1 MKPRTLLALTLSII
15 AIAPAS
21 AVASLHECYDATC
34 RVHVSGHAGTGCIF
48 AADDTHYYV
57 LTNAHVTRQG
67 DKPRLV
73 FVMRG
78 AERSV
83 DAETVWHSYA
93 ALEQGY
99 HRDIA
104 VIKAPK
110 VSFGD
115 YTPSV
120 IPLAEESFA
129 LAENQE
135 ITSVGCPGG
144 GWVTAWKGHATSLT
158 TDAMNF
164 VPPPMGG
171 RSGSAIFDADGTKIV
186 GLLAWGGGGEGTAQ
200 TIGEIYRAMRGEP
213 AKLYTS
219 PESPT
224 KIVLA
229 SRRTVLP
236 EPLAPLA
243 DIAPRQAP
251 CPNCPPV
258 GPSPIRPPAR
268 PQQPPSNPGDGGG
281 DSMPFPLPPGIVPQP
296 QEPSEPQP
304 PPQSPPPSTNSG
316 KPCECDGAGKCQC
329 KPEDQCLCDGKD
341 TAALLARVTILEAQ
355 IKALANQ
362 KPPEQKPLDL
372 DAITDY
378 VRRHLPPITVE
389 TIDDDMQTRDRDI
402 VYLGESIKLRLH
414 PIARSQEAAPIK

>member
-93 ALEQGY
+93 AIEQGY

-104 VIKAPK
+104 VMKAPK
-110 VSFGD
+110 ASFGD
-115 YTPSV
+115 YMPSV
-120 IPLAEESFA
+120 IPLAEESFS
-129 LAENQE
+129 LVENEE
-135 ITSVGCPGG
+135 IASAGCPGG
-144 GWVTAWKGHATSLT
+144 RWITAWKGQATSLT
-158 TDAMNF
+158 ADAFNF

-186 GLLAWGGGGEGTAQ
+186 GLLAWGGGGEGIAQ
-200 TIGEIYRAMRGEP
+200 TIGEIYRAMRGEK
-213 AKLYTS
+213 AQLYVDPS
-219 PESPT
+219 PEAKS
-224 KIVLA
+224 IVTYPA
-229 SRRTVLP
+229 
-236 EPLAPLA
+236 PLAPLA

-268 PQQPPSNPGDGGG
+268 PQQPPSNPGGG
-281 DSMPFPLPPGIVPQP
+281 DNMPFPLPPGIVPQP

-304 PPQSPPPSTNSG
+304 PQSPPPSTNSG
-316 KPCECDGAGKCQC
+316 QPCECDGSGKCQC
-329 KPEDQCLCDGKD
+329 DQSATDNLRDQITK
-341 TAALLARVTILEAQ
+341 LEAR
-355 IKALANQ
+355 LCLL
-362 KPPEQKPLDL
+362 ES
-372 DAITDY
+372 
-378 VRRHLPPITVE
+378 RGPITGPPGATGPAGPPGPAGKPGQPCE
-389 TIDDDMQTRDRDI
+389 INLDQLEEQIAKR
-402 VYLGESIKLRLH
+402 LAGKLRVQVER
-414 PIARSQEAAPIK
+414 IESQRK

>member
-93 ALEQGY
+93 AIEQGY

-104 VIKAPK
+104 VMKIPRAA
-110 VSFGD
+110 FGD

-120 IPLAEESFA
+120 IPLAEESFS
-129 LAENQE
+129 LVENEE
-135 ITSVGCPGG
+135 IASAGCPGG
-144 GWVTAWKGHATSLT
+144 RWITAWKGQATSLT
-158 TDAMNF
+158 ADAFNF

-186 GLLAWGGGGEGTAQ
+186 GLLAWGGGGEGIAQ
-200 TIGEIYRAMRGEP
+200 TIGEIYRAMRGEA
-213 AKLYTS
+213 AKLYTEQ
-219 PESPT
+219 PREAAR
-224 KIVLA
+224 IVLVGHRA
-229 SRRTVLP
+229 VLP

-268 PQQPPSNPGDGGG
+268 PQPAPSNPGGG
-281 DSMPFPLPPGIVPQP
+281 DNMPFPLPPGIVPQP
-296 QEPSEPQP
+296 QEPNEPTEPQP
-304 PPQSPPPSTNSG
+304 PPATNSG
-316 KPCECDGAGKCQC
+316 QPCQCDQSATDNLRDQITKLEARLCLLESRGPITGQPGATGPAGPPGPAGKPGQPCEINLDELAAKVAEKLPGSYRARPAEGG
-329 KPEDQCLCDGKD
+329 PIYFEIRPRRKD
-341 TAALLARVTILEAQ
+341 
-355 IKALANQ
+355 
-362 KPPEQKPLDL
+362 
-372 DAITDY
+372 
-378 VRRHLPPITVE
+378 
-389 TIDDDMQTRDRDI
+389 
-402 VYLGESIKLRLH
+402 
-414 PIARSQEAAPIK
+414 

>member
-93 ALEQGY
+93 AIEQGY

-104 VIKAPK
+104 VMKIPRAA
-110 VSFGD
+110 FGD

-120 IPLAEESFA
+120 IPLAEESFS
-129 LAENQE
+129 LVENEE
-135 ITSVGCPGG
+135 IASAGCPGG
-144 GWVTAWKGHATSLT
+144 RWITAWKGQATSLT
-158 TDAMNF
+158 ADAFNF

-186 GLLAWGGGGEGTAQ
+186 GLLAWGGGGEGIAQ

-213 AKLYTS
+213 AKLYTEQ
-219 PESPT
+219 PREAAR
-224 KIVLA
+224 IVLVGHRA
-229 SRRTVLP
+229 VLP

-268 PQQPPSNPGDGGG
+268 PQPAPSNPGGG
-281 DSMPFPLPPGIVPQP
+281 DNMPFPLPPGIVPQP
-296 QEPSEPQP
+296 QEPNEPTEPQP
-304 PPQSPPPSTNSG
+304 PPATNSG
-316 KPCECDGAGKCQC
+316 QPCECDQSATDNLRDQITKLEARLCLLESRGPITGPPGATGPAGPPGPAGKPGQPC
-329 KPEDQCLCDGKD
+329 EINLDQLAAKVAEKLPGSDRARPAEGGPIYFEIRPRRKD
-341 TAALLARVTILEAQ
+341 
-355 IKALANQ
+355 
-362 KPPEQKPLDL
+362 
-372 DAITDY
+372 
-378 VRRHLPPITVE
+378 
-389 TIDDDMQTRDRDI
+389 
-402 VYLGESIKLRLH
+402 
-414 PIARSQEAAPIK
+414 

>member
-93 ALEQGY
+93 AIEQGY

-104 VIKAPK
+104 VMKIPRAA
-110 VSFGD
+110 FGD

-120 IPLAEESFA
+120 IPLAEESFS
-129 LAENQE
+129 LVENEE
-135 ITSVGCPGG
+135 IASAGCPGG
-144 GWVTAWKGHATSLT
+144 RWITAWKGQATSLT
-158 TDAMNF
+158 ADAFNF

-186 GLLAWGGGGEGTAQ
+186 GLLAWGGGGEGIAQ
-200 TIGEIYRAMRGEP
+200 TIGEIYRAMRGEA
-213 AKLYTS
+213 AKLYTEQ
-219 PESPT
+219 PREAAR
-224 KIVLA
+224 IVLVGHRA
-229 SRRTVLP
+229 VLP

-268 PQQPPSNPGDGGG
+268 PQPAPSNPGGG
-281 DSMPFPLPPGIVPQP
+281 DNMPFPLPPGIVPQP
-296 QEPSEPQP
+296 QEPNEPTEPQP
-304 PPQSPPPSTNSG
+304 PPATNSG
-316 KPCECDGAGKCQC
+316 QPCQCDQSATDNLRDQITKLEARLCLLESRGPITGPPGATGPAGPPGPAGKPGQPCEINLDELAAKVAEKLPGSYRARPAEGG
-329 KPEDQCLCDGKD
+329 PIYFEIRPRRKD
-341 TAALLARVTILEAQ
+341 
-355 IKALANQ
+355 
-362 KPPEQKPLDL
+362 
-372 DAITDY
+372 
-378 VRRHLPPITVE
+378 
-389 TIDDDMQTRDRDI
+389 
-402 VYLGESIKLRLH
+402 
-414 PIARSQEAAPIK
+414 

>member
-78 AERSV
+78 AERSI

-104 VIKAPK
+104 VVKIPRVA
-110 VSFGD
+110 FGD

-120 IPLAEESFA
+120 IPIAEETFA

-200 TIGEIYRAMRGEP
+200 TIGEIYRAMRGEAP
-213 AKLYTS
+213 KLYAEQ
-219 PESPT
+219 PRE
-224 KIVLA
+224 IVAQLTA
-229 SRRTVLP
+229 
-236 EPLAPLA
+236 PLAPLA

-268 PQQPPSNPGDGGG
+268 PQQPPRNPGDGGG

-316 KPCECDGAGKCQC
+316 KPCECKPSDHCQCDQSATDNLRNQIAKLEARLCLLESRGPITGQPGATGPVGPPGPPGPAGKPGADGQPGQPC
-329 KPEDQCLCDGKD
+329 EINLDQLEEQIAKR
-341 TAALLARVTILEAQ
+341 LA
-355 IKALANQ
+355 
-362 KPPEQKPLDL
+362 
-372 DAITDY
+372 
-378 VRRHLPPITVE
+378 
-389 TIDDDMQTRDRDI
+389 
-402 VYLGESIKLRLH
+402 GKLRVQVER
-414 PIARSQEAAPIK
+414 IESQRK

>member
-104 VIKAPK
+104 VMKIPRAA
-110 VSFGD
+110 FGD

-120 IPLAEESFA
+120 IPLAEESFS
-129 LAENQE
+129 LVENEE
-135 ITSVGCPGG
+135 IASAGCPGG
-144 GWVTAWKGHATSLT
+144 RWITAWKGQATSLT
-158 TDAMNF
+158 ADAFNF

-171 RSGSAIFDADGTKIV
+171 RSGSAIFDAAGTKII

-213 AKLYTS
+213 AKLYTEQ
-219 PESPT
+219 PREAAR
-224 KIVLA
+224 IVLVGHRA
-229 SRRTVLP
+229 VLP

-258 GPSPIRPPAR
+258 GPSPIMPPAR
-268 PQQPPSNPGDGGG
+268 PNQPPSNPGGG
-281 DSMPFPLPPGIVPQP
+281 DNMPFPLPPGIVP
-296 QEPSEPQP
+296 SEPQ

-316 KPCECDGAGKCQC
+316 QPCECDQSATDNLRDQITKLEARLCLLESRGPITGPPGATGPAGPPGPAGKPGADGQPGQPC
-329 KPEDQCLCDGKD
+329 EINLDQLEEQIAKR
-341 TAALLARVTILEAQ
+341 LA
-355 IKALANQ
+355 
-362 KPPEQKPLDL
+362 
-372 DAITDY
+372 
-378 VRRHLPPITVE
+378 
-389 TIDDDMQTRDRDI
+389 
-402 VYLGESIKLRLH
+402 GKLRVQVER
-414 PIARSQEAAPIK
+414 IESQRK

>member
-104 VIKAPK
+104 VVKIPRAA
-110 VSFGD
+110 FGD

-120 IPLAEESFA
+120 IPIAEETFA

-158 TDAMNF
+158 TDALNF

-219 PESPT
+219 QQSSSAR
-224 KIVLA
+224 IVLA
-229 SRRTVLP
+229 SRRTALP

-268 PQQPPSNPGDGGG
+268 PQQPPSNPGGG
-281 DSMPFPLPPGIVPQP
+281 DNMPFPLPPGIVPQP

-304 PPQSPPPSTNSG
+304 PQSPPPSTNSG
-316 KPCECDGAGKCQC
+316 QPCECDGSGKCQC
-329 KPEDQCLCDGKD
+329 DQSATDNLRDQITK
-341 TAALLARVTILEAQ
+341 LEAR
-355 IKALANQ
+355 LCLL
-362 KPPEQKPLDL
+362 ES
-372 DAITDY
+372 
-378 VRRHLPPITVE
+378 RGPITGPPGATGPAGPPGPAGKPGQPCE
-389 TIDDDMQTRDRDI
+389 INLDQLEEQIAKR
-402 VYLGESIKLRLH
+402 LAGKLRVQVER
-414 PIARSQEAAPIK
+414 IESQRK

>member
-200 TIGEIYRAMRGEP
+200 TIGEIYRAMRGEA
-213 AKLYTS
+213 AKLYTEQ
-219 PESPT
+219 PREAAR
-224 KIVLA
+224 IVLA
-229 SRRTVLP
+229 GHNSRAKKLP

-268 PQQPPSNPGDGGG
+268 PQQPPSNPGGG
-281 DSMPFPLPPGIVPQP
+281 DNMPFPLPPGIVPQP
-296 QEPSEPQP
+296 QEPSEPQLP
-304 PPQSPPPSTNSG
+304 PSQPPSTNSG
-316 KPCECDGAGKCQC
+316 KPCECDGAGKCEC
-329 KPEDQCLCDGKD
+329 KPSDNENLRNQITKLESRLCLLESRAPIAGATGPAGPAGPPGPAGKPGQPCEINLDQLEEQIAKR
-341 TAALLARVTILEAQ
+341 LA
-355 IKALANQ
+355 
-362 KPPEQKPLDL
+362 
-372 DAITDY
+372 
-378 VRRHLPPITVE
+378 
-389 TIDDDMQTRDRDI
+389 
-402 VYLGESIKLRLH
+402 GKLRVQVER
-414 PIARSQEAAPIK
+414 IESQRK

>member
-99 HRDIA
+99 HRDMA
-104 VIKAPK
+104 VMKAPK
-110 VSFGD
+110 ASFGD
-115 YTPSV
+115 YMPSV
-120 IPLAEESFA
+120 IPLAEESFS
-129 LAENQE
+129 LVENEE
-135 ITSVGCPGG
+135 IASAGCPGG
-144 GWVTAWKGHATSLT
+144 RWITAWKGQATSLT
-158 TDAMNF
+158 ADAFNF

-171 RSGSAIFDADGTKIV
+171 RSGSAIFDAAGTKII

-200 TIGEIYRAMRGEP
+200 TIGEIYRAMRGEA
-213 AKLYTS
+213 AKLYTEQ
-219 PESPT
+219 PREAAR
-224 KIVLA
+224 IVLVGHRA
-229 SRRTVLP
+229 VLP

-268 PQQPPSNPGDGGG
+268 PNQPPSNPGGG
-281 DSMPFPLPPGIVPQP
+281 DNMPFPLPPGIVP
-296 QEPSEPQP
+296 SEPQ

-316 KPCECDGAGKCQC
+316 QPCECDGADKCQC
-329 KPEDQCLCDGKD
+329 KPSDQCLRDGKD

>member
-1 MKPRTLLALTLSII
+1 MKPHTLLALVLSLL
-15 AIAPAS
+15 ALSPAS
-21 AVASLHECYDATC
+21 ARAALDECYDATC

-78 AERSV
+78 AERSI

-99 HRDIA
+99 HRDMA
-104 VIKAPK
+104 VMKAPK
-110 VSFGD
+110 ASFGD
-115 YTPSV
+115 YMPSV

-129 LAENQE
+129 LVENQE
-135 ITSVGCPGG
+135 IASAGCPGG
-144 GWVTAWKGHATSLT
+144 RWITAWKGQATSLT
-158 TDAMNF
+158 ADAFNF

-186 GLLAWGGGGEGTAQ
+186 GLLAWGGGGEGIAQ
-200 TIGEIYRAMRGEP
+200 TIGEIYRAMRGEA
-213 AKLYTS
+213 AKLYTEQ
-219 PESPT
+219 PREAAR
-224 KIVLA
+224 IVLVGHRA
-229 SRRTVLP
+229 VLP

-268 PQQPPSNPGDGGG
+268 PNQPPSNPGGG
-281 DSMPFPLPPGIVPQP
+281 DNMPFPLPPGIVPQP
-296 QEPSEPQP
+296 
-304 PPQSPPPSTNSG
+304 PQSPPPSTNSG
-316 KPCECDGAGKCQC
+316 QPCECDGSGKCQC
-329 KPEDQCLCDGKD
+329 DQSATDNLRDQITK
-341 TAALLARVTILEAQ
+341 LEAR
-355 IKALANQ
+355 LCLL
-362 KPPEQKPLDL
+362 ES
-372 DAITDY
+372 
-378 VRRHLPPITVE
+378 RGPITGPPGATGPAGPPGPAGKPGQPCE
-389 TIDDDMQTRDRDI
+389 INLDQLEEQIAKR
-402 VYLGESIKLRLH
+402 LAGKLRVQVER
-414 PIARSQEAAPIK
+414 IESQRK

>member
-104 VIKAPK
+104 VMKIPRAA
-110 VSFGD
+110 FGD

-200 TIGEIYRAMRGEP
+200 TIGEIYRAMRGEA
-213 AKLYTS
+213 AKLYTEQ
-219 PESPT
+219 PREAAR
-224 KIVLA
+224 IVLA
-229 SRRTVLP
+229 GHNSRAKKLP

-268 PQQPPSNPGDGGG
+268 PQQPPSNPGGG
-281 DSMPFPLPPGIVPQP
+281 DNMPFPLPPGIVPQP
-296 QEPSEPQP
+296 QEPSEPQLP
-304 PPQSPPPSTNSG
+304 PSQPPSTNSG
-316 KPCECDGAGKCQC
+316 KPCECDGAGKCEC
-329 KPEDQCLCDGKD
+329 KPSDNENLRNQITKLESRLCLLESRAPIAGATGPAGPAGPPGPAGKPGQPCEINLDQLEEQIAKR
-341 TAALLARVTILEAQ
+341 LA
-355 IKALANQ
+355 
-362 KPPEQKPLDL
+362 
-372 DAITDY
+372 
-378 VRRHLPPITVE
+378 
-389 TIDDDMQTRDRDI
+389 
-402 VYLGESIKLRLH
+402 GKLRVQVER
-414 PIARSQEAAPIK
+414 IESQRK